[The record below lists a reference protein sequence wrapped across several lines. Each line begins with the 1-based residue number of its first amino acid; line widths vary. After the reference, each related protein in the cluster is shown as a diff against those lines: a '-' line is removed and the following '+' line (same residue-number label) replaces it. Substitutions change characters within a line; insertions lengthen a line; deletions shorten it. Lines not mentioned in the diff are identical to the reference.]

1 MATKKE
7 DLLKQEAMLGLL
19 SKIINLE
26 IIKVPQVERTIL
38 NGILVEGKTF
48 KEVQEITKL
57 TAQRQAVVFQN
68 GVNRLMNNLGGLSKK
83 LQDFDKLAGDLYE
96 TQQQLKKF
104 EEQNKVENTL
114 TEKQKKILSLPLT
127 ETGLTARVINVCD
140 FGNVHTVSDL
150 VKLSKTEFLKL
161 RNCGKKTVD
170 EVDAF
175 FLKNNLSWKMQVSSS
190 HF

>member
-7 DLLKQEAMLGLL
+7 DHLKQEAMLGLL

-26 IIKVPQVERTIL
+26 IIQVPQVERTIL

-68 GVNRLMNNLGGLSKK
+68 GVNRLLNNLGGLSKK
-83 LQDFDKLAGDLYE
+83 LQGFDKLAGELYE

-104 EEQNKVENTL
+104 DDQNKTENTL
-114 TEKQKKILSLPLT
+114 TEKQKKVLSLPLT
-127 ETGLTARVINVCD
+127 ETGLTARVINICD
-140 FGNVHTVSDL
+140 FGQIHIVSDL
-150 VKLSKTEFLKL
+150 VKIPKTEFLKL
-161 RNCGKKTVD
+161 RNCGKKSVD

-175 FLKNNLSWKMQVSSS
+175 FLKNDLSWKMKI
-190 HF
+190 